1 MAAVYR
7 VEFLCRELKGLLR
20 MTERVAGVAMAVL
33 GLTGLAWAA
42 TDAGPTLDTKKGKAE
57 VRILWAGSSSLYFHN
72 MPDVLGQRLMAMEKG
87 PAIKTD
93 LVGRSGTG
101 VHVYLRP
108 EFKAEY
114 GLAAGQNV
122 LDKIRQGKYDYVVL
136 QVPAEFI
143 NGPEGEEHDK
153 SLDVYCRAI
162 REAGG
167 EPVFYE
173 MGWGTDEKADV
184 GRQKIFDAAVRNK
197 VALVAPCS
205 SAWMRVRKERPDL
218 ELQNPPDKAHPG
230 TLGLYL
236 NMCCL
241 YSTFTGKPP
250 TGLPGEFKVWRRL
263 TDEQKAEAKEKV
275 AAAKFNKYES
285 ALPGWMKTNTVMAES
300 AKLDAD
306 VAAYLQKTAWAAW
319 QEYQAR
325 LKGKQAP

>member
-1 MAAVYR
+1 M
-7 VEFLCRELKGLLR
+7 
-20 MTERVAGVAMAVL
+20 
-33 GLTGLAWAA
+33 
-42 TDAGPTLDTKKGKAE
+42 
-57 VRILWAGSSSLYFHN
+57 LWLGSSSLYYHN
-72 MPDVLGQRLMAMEKG
+72 APNLVAQWLTAAGMPSRAELA
-87 PAIKTD
+87 
-93 LVGRSGTG
+93 GRSGTG

-108 EFKAEY
+108 DFKAEY
-114 GLAAGQNV
+114 GLVAGQTV

-153 SLDVYCRAI
+153 SLDVYSRAI

-184 GRQKIFDAAVRNK
+184 GRQKILDAAGRNK
-197 VALVAPCS
+197 VVMVAPCS
-205 SAWMRVRKERPDL
+205 SAWVRVRKERPDL

-230 TLGLYL
+230 TLGMYL
-236 NMCCL
+236 NMCCF

-250 TGLPGEFKVWRRL
+250 AGLPAEFKVWRRL
-263 TDEQKAEAKEKV
+263 TDEQKAAAKEKV

-285 ALPGWMKTNTVMAES
+285 ALPGWMKTNTVMAEP

-325 LKGKQAP
+325 LKGRQAP